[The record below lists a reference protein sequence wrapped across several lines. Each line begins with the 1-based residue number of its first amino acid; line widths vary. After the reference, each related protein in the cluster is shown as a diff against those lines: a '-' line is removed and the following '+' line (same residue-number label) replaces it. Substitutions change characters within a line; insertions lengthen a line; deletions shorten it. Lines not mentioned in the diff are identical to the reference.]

1 VADDRASVLLEVC
14 GSLLGGDVEQA
25 GRILDQKYPFQPIE
39 GKRRSI
45 SQKQMLDTFV
55 RDGFIDRYSGKRL
68 VFPASLH
75 LISVLLPKEFPYPPS
90 GKMSESHI
98 AFWELWPTIDH
109 IVPVARGGAHDP
121 SNWVCTSMLL
131 NSIKANWTL
140 EEIGWHLIDGGRIED
155 WDGLMGWFL
164 EYTREN
170 EKVLEDPYLQRWRAV
185 AEPYSI

>member
-75 LISVLLPKEFPYPPS
+75 LISVLPKEFPYPPS

-121 SNWVCTSMLL
+121 SNWACTSMLL